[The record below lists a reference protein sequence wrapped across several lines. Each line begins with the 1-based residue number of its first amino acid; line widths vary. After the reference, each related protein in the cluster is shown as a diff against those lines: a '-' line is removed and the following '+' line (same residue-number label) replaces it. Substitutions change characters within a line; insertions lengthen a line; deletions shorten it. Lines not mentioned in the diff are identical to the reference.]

1 MDESGHLTSAAILLF
16 GKKTQKFF
24 ISSEVKCM
32 QFYGNEIEKPIPSL
46 QIYKGDIFQLVDQA
60 TSFVMSRIN
69 MWIGT
74 RAKSASVP
82 TKPELPGEAVREAIV
97 NTICHRD
104 YTSNASVQVMLFKN
118 RLEIWNPGQLPYE
131 LTTQQLYKPH
141 KPHPNNPLIAKPL
154 QRSGF
159 IEKAGTGTGEIVKLC
174 LQHGLKKPLFEQD
187 GDFKVIIW
195 RPISN
200 QVGLT
205 QGPTSG
211 LTLNDCQKL
220 ILEALSQGTQT
231 TASLQELSGRTNR
244 TKFKKKL
251 RHHQYVW

>member
-1 MDESGHLTSAAILLF
+1 MDESGHLTNAAILLF
-16 GKKTQKFF
+16 GKKPQKFF

-82 TKPELPGEAVREAIV
+82 TKSELPGEAVREAIV
-97 NTICHRD
+97 NAICHRD

-141 KPHPNNPLIAKPL
+141 KSHPNNPLIAEPL

-159 IEKAGTGTGEIVKLC
+159 IE
-174 LQHGLKKPLFEQD
+174 
-187 GDFKVIIW
+187 
-195 RPISN
+195 RPEPAPGKS
-200 QVGLT
+200 
-205 QGPTSG
+205 
-211 LTLNDCQKL
+211 
-220 ILEALSQGTQT
+220 
-231 TASLQELSGRTNR
+231 
-244 TKFKKKL
+244 
-251 RHHQYVW
+251 